1 MLDRLL
7 LSKPLI
13 GIQIPIIE
21 QQNSLLK
28 LAEAAGEQNL
38 PLLVW
43 SALSTGFHGLKDAPH
58 WDSTIDLGHE
68 ILTVLQSQ
76 SLSGN
81 GVYVYLDLF
90 TAIAALPPPQQVQA
104 ELSITALFFTLS
116 QSPDIRVVF
125 LETGEIPHKFI
136 QLIHNYNF
144 PLPTAT
150 EIGEMLTS
158 YQVRIQ
164 V

>member
-7 LSKPLI
+7 VSKPLI

-68 ILTVLQSQ
+68 ILTV
-76 SLSGN
+76 G
-81 GVYVYLDLF
+81 F
-90 TAIAALPPPQQVQA
+90 IA
-104 ELSITALFFTLS
+104 
-116 QSPDIRVVF
+116 
-125 LETGEIPHKFI
+125 
-136 QLIHNYNF
+136 
-144 PLPTAT
+144 
-150 EIGEMLTS
+150 
-158 YQVRIQ
+158 
-164 V
+164 

>member
-7 LSKPLI
+7 VSKPLI
-13 GIQIPIIE
+13 GIQIPMIE

-28 LAEAAGEQNL
+28 LAEAAGELNL

-43 SALSTGFHGLKDAPH
+43 SALSTGFHGLKDTPQ
-58 WDSTIDLGHE
+58 WDSTNDLGDE

-81 GVYVYLDLF
+81 GVYAYLDLF
-90 TAIAALPPPQQVQA
+90 TAIAALPSPQQVQA

-125 LETGEIPHKFI
+125 LESQEIPSAW
-136 QLIHNYNF
+136 
-144 PLPTAT
+144 PCWPGA
-150 EIGEMLTS
+150 
-158 YQVRIQ
+158 
-164 V
+164 